1 MRPFLFFV
9 ILLGCG
15 LVFSATAQDLKPS
28 ELVAMKHYKMVQIDS
43 LMQARGFKKNGTTE
57 DPGFSIFTYLY
68 QGVEGST
75 PVQRN
80 LQVGLRK
87 SIHVLSL
94 EYGVWSAADS
104 ANFVGQLG
112 HDGYR
117 RVVKMLP
124 VIGTPKKTQAVSYK
138 KGMEEISYHEHPESG
153 GKLYL
158 FSVSS
163 EDYQP

>member
-1 MRPFLFFV
+1 MRPVTFFV
-9 ILLGCG
+9 VLLGCG
-15 LVFSATAQDLKPS
+15 LAFPATAQELKPS
-28 ELVAMKHYKMVQIDS
+28 ELIVMKKYKLAQIDS
-43 LMQARGFKKNGTTE
+43 LMLAKGFKKNKTTE
-57 DPGFSIFTYLY
+57 EPGFSIYMYLY
-68 QGVEGST
+68 QGVDGQT

-104 ANFVGQLG
+104 ASFVGRLVQ
-112 HDGYR
+112 DGYR
-117 RVVKMLP
+117 RVVRTLP
-124 VIGTPKKTQAVSYK
+124 VIGTPQKTQAVSYK
-138 KGMEEISYHEHPESG
+138 KGMEEVSYNEHLESG

-163 EDYQP
+163 ESYQP